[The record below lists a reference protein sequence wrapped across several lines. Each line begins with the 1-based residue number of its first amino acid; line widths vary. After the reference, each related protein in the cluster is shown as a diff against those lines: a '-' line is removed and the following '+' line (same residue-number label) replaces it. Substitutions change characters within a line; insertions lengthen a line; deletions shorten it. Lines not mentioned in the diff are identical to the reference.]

1 MCDPWNS
8 FVLCLHQQ
16 RQYWDASRFQ
26 IDQCSQHLLII
37 GLCSTLNE
45 WNSPGSSS
53 WYISWRTWHND
64 CPLLYHSRLG
74 WLRVL
79 LLDKRRC
86 CDMATTIGNL
96 ALSLLVGLLF
106 IPESPRW
113 LMMQGRDCPKPLQCY
128 SNCTMTLMI
137 GTVLSLTPNYIKFR
151 DRLQID
157 QALRSS

>member
-1 MCDPWNS
+1 MLLAFRLISAASTFSLLGFVPLLMSEILPAHLRGTLVDVHGIMI
-8 FVLCLHQQ
+8 VLCYTIQG
-16 RQYWDASRFQ
+16 WDGFGFFFWTNGDAV
-26 IDQCSQHLLII
+26 
-37 GLCSTLNE
+37 T
-45 WNSPGSSS
+45 
-53 WYISWRTWHND
+53 WR
-64 CPLLYHSRLG
+64 PLLAIWRF
-74 WLRVL
+74 WP
-79 LLDKRRC
+79 
-86 CDMATTIGNL
+86 
-96 ALSLLVGLLF
+96 LSLLVGLLF